1 MRKKKNKKYFKSN
14 RKRPSKHLNKS
25 FNFYDNNK
33 KVNIFKHSNS
43 CVFNYFEN
51 FKKNIYE
58 LKKTEEIFED
68 LNDDNDL
75 FSFENQSIQT
85 ARNKWRNNEKQMIE
99 QNFNEVLEIKDK
111 LTIYKYSNVEGRS
124 THELI
129 YQYYYDDFDSNDYK
143 NAKIIL
149 FIGKTG
155 DGKSTAINAFFNI
168 IKGIKIEDKYR
179 YILIKE
185 RKKEKGQA
193 ESQTD
198 GLHLYYI
205 KDNNNNPIIII
216 DSQGYGDTRGKEYD
230 EKINKAFEY
239 AFTNII
245 DHINTI
251 CFIAKSNESRLDT
264 LIKYIFSCVTSLFSE
279 DLIQNIIFLC
289 TFANKSTIKKVPQF
303 IESISTEKNF
313 KTIIEKMNTKFW
325 YVVESISIF
334 DDDIKDKLSQYSFN
348 QLYQLYEEKVKN
360 SQSKNISISTEII
373 KNRNEINTIIKKIIL
388 KSQTINPEK
397 EKIKEK
403 EKIIKEYDNKI
414 YNIEYNIENKKT
426 QISMVYVP
434 NINNEIYEIERQRDN
449 IIYNLDNQYEQ
460 RTVRKTKY
468 YGGNN
473 TYCTYCKSNC
483 HCPCDCFGALF
494 DRCEVFSFFSKICED
509 CGHHKDS
516 HCVRSSCRYV
526 DEYESIKVNNYYKIQ
541 QERNYYQRRIDEARN
556 EYYRKKEKKDNLEE
570 ELNDLYNQKYR
581 LNNQKYNYINEKEE
595 INENIKAINKDI
607 ILVIME
613 LLNISNKI
621 KNNAMNQFHADIEN
635 EYIESLIVKIED
647 IGNKD
652 DNKQIKQLK
661 EFKKYGDIYQELKN
675 ISEEEL
681 TLNDPEY
688 FLKKLKI
695 VF

>member
-1 MRKKKNKKYFKSN
+1 MRKMKNKKYFKSN
-14 RKRPSKHLNKS
+14 RKKTSNHINKS
-25 FNFYDNNK
+25 LYLYDSKK
-33 KVNIFKHSNS
+33 KVNIIKHTNS
-43 CVFNYFEN
+43 SVINYFEKKN
-51 FKKNIYE
+51 KNIYDI
-58 LKKTEEIFED
+58 KKTDEIIED
-68 LNDDNDL
+68 INDDNDL
-75 FSFENQSIQT
+75 FSFENQCIQT
-85 ARNKWRNNEKQMIE
+85 ARNKWRNNEKQIIG
-99 QNFNEVLEIKDK
+99 QNFNELLEIKDELK
-111 LTIYKYSNVEGRS
+111 IYKYSNVEGSS
-124 THELI
+124 THKLI
-129 YQYYYDDFDSNDYK
+129 YQYYYDDFDSNDHK

-185 RKKEKGQA
+185 PIKEKGQA

-289 TFANKSTIKKVPQF
+289 THADRSTIKEGPQF
-303 IESISTEKNF
+303 IKSISTEKNF
-313 KTIIEKMNTKFW
+313 KTIIEKINTKFW
-325 YVVESISIF
+325 YAVESISIF
-334 DDDIKDKLSQYSFN
+334 DDEINDKLCQYSFN
-348 QLYQLYEEKVKN
+348 QLYELYEEKVKN
-360 SQSKNISISTEII
+360 SQSKNISSSTEII

-388 KSQTINPEK
+388 KSQSINPEK
-397 EKIKEK
+397 EKIEEK
-403 EKIIKEYDNKI
+403 EKIINEYGNKI
-414 YNIEYNIENKKT
+414 NNIEYKIDNINRL
-426 QISMVYVP
+426 ISMVYVP
-434 NINNEIYEIERQRDN
+434 DINNEIYEIERERDN
-449 IIYNLDNQYEQ
+449 IIYNLDNQYEEKE
-460 RTVRKTKY
+460 VRNTQY

-473 TYCTYCKSNC
+473 TYCGECKNNC
-483 HCPCDCFGALF
+483 HCPCDCFGSLF
-494 DRCEVFSFFSKICED
+494 DRCEVFSFFSKICD
-509 CGHHKDS
+509 KCGHHKDS
-516 HCVRSSCRYV
+516 HYIRSSYRYV
-526 DEYESIKVNNYYKIQ
+526 DEIQRKKINNYSKIQ
-541 QERNYYQRRIDEARN
+541 EKRNYYQRRIDEARN
-556 EYYRKKEKKDNLEE
+556 EYYSKKEKKDNLQN
-570 ELNDLYNQKYR
+570 ELYDLYYQKNV
-581 LNNQKYNYINEKEE
+581 LDNQKYNYINEKDE
-595 INENIKAINKDI
+595 INKNIEAINKDI
-607 ILVIME
+607 ILIMLE

-621 KNNAMNQFHADIEN
+621 KNIAMNQFHADIEN
-635 EYIESLIVKIED
+635 EYIDTLIDRIEE

-652 DNKQIKQLK
+652 DKQIKQLK
-661 EFKKYGDIYQELKN
+661 EFKKYSDIYQGLKN

-681 TLNDPEY
+681 TLNGPEY

-695 VF
+695 IF

>member
-51 FKKNIYE
+51 FKKNIYD

-85 ARNKWRNNEKQMIE
+85 ARNKWRNNEKQIIG
-99 QNFNEVLEIKDK
+99 QNFNELLEIKDELK
-111 LTIYKYSNVEGRS
+111 IYKYSNVEGSS
-124 THELI
+124 THKLI
-129 YQYYYDDFDSNDYK
+129 YQYYYDDFDSNDHK

-185 RKKEKGQA
+185 PIKDKGQA

-230 EKINKAFEY
+230 EKINEAFEY
-239 AFTNII
+239 VFTNII

-251 CFIAKSNESRLDT
+251 CFIAKSNESRLDI

-289 TFANKSTIKKVPQF
+289 THADRSTIKEGPQF
-303 IESISTEKNF
+303 IKSISTEKNF
-313 KTIIEKMNTKFW
+313 KTIIEKINTKFW
-325 YVVESISIF
+325 YAVESISIF
-334 DDDIKDKLSQYSFN
+334 DDEINDKLCQYSFN
-348 QLYQLYEEKVKN
+348 QLYKLYEEKVKN
-360 SQSKNISISTEII
+360 SQSKNISSSSEII

-403 EKIIKEYDNKI
+403 EKIINEYGNKI
-414 YNIEYNIENKKT
+414 NNIEYKIDNINRL
-426 QISMVYVP
+426 ISMVYVP
-434 NINNEIYEIERQRDN
+434 DINNEIYEIERERDN
-449 IIYNLDNQYEQ
+449 IIYNLDNQYEEKE
-460 RTVRKTKY
+460 VRNTQY

-473 TYCTYCKSNC
+473 TYCGKCKNNC
-483 HCPCDCFGALF
+483 HCPCDCFGSLF
-494 DRCEVFSFFSKICED
+494 DRCEVFSFFSKICD
-509 CGHHKDS
+509 KCGHHKDS
-516 HCVRSSCRYV
+516 HYIRSSYRYV
-526 DEYESIKVNNYYKIQ
+526 DEIQRKKIKNYSKIQ
-541 QERNYYQRRIDEARN
+541 EKRNYYQRRIDEARN
-556 EYYRKKEKKDNLEE
+556 EYYSKKEKKDNLQN
-570 ELNDLYNQKYR
+570 ELYDLYYQKNV
-581 LNNQKYNYINEKEE
+581 LDNQKYNYINEKDE
-595 INENIKAINKDI
+595 INKNIEAINKDI
-607 ILVIME
+607 ILIMLE

-621 KNNAMNQFHADIEN
+621 KNIAMNQFHADIEN
-635 EYIESLIVKIED
+635 EYIDTLIDRIEE

-652 DNKQIKQLK
+652 DKQIKQLK
-661 EFKKYGDIYQELKN
+661 EFKKYSDIYQGLKN

-681 TLNDPEY
+681 TLNGPEY

-695 VF
+695 IF